1 MVPDPLVPTS
11 SLRPLLTLVVVA
23 AFLVMGMVAISWVV
37 RLATAQWLAA
47 SLATAAMGGLAVRL
61 STCSAMPPKAS
72 LGRTVGWSVLLGLAN
87 VPVSFVAASLVDH
100 FDVHIIPLTIVAGMM
115 GAPFGLTLG
124 FLFGLALSVPV
135 AALMRAWLRPSP
147 ESNDD
152 AALVLGGWLAL
163 VSGVTAALATST
175 LTLEP
180 GFELWSRELEPW
192 RAYMPQAVAWV
203 LGGLGLTLAAA
214 AWLRRA
220 ARRRFVMRVGM
231 GRVPAWRVVEAPQ
244 GRAPLA
250 HLPCLGETVIDCD
263 HLLVR
268 CEHTGE
274 GAYRRAASE
283 WPVAWVPR
291 AWLRAQA
298 GARHGR

>member
-1 MVPDPLVPTS
+1 MGVERPLAS

-37 RLATAQWLAA
+37 RLASAQWLAA

-61 STCSAMPPKAS
+61 STCCAMPPRAS
-72 LGRTVGWSVLLGLAN
+72 LLRTVGWSVLLGLAN

-115 GAPFGLTLG
+115 GAPFGLMLG
-124 FLFGLALSVPV
+124 LLFGLALSVPV

-152 AALVLGGWLAL
+152 AALVFGGWLAL
-163 VSGVTAALATST
+163 VSAVTAALAAST
-175 LTLEP
+175 GTLEP
-180 GFELWSRELEPW
+180 GFELWTRELEPW
-192 RAYMPQAVAWV
+192 RAVVPHAVAWI

-220 ARRRFVMRVGM
+220 TRRRFIARVARGEAA
-231 GRVPAWRVVEAPQ
+231 AWRVVEAPVE
-244 GRAPLA
+244 RAALGP
-250 HLPCLGETVIDCD
+250 LPCLGETASDCT

-268 CEHTGE
+268 CEHPGE

-291 AWLRAQA
+291 SWVP
-298 GARHGR
+298 

>member
-37 RLATAQWLAA
+37 RLASAQWLAA

-61 STCSAMPPKAS
+61 STCCAMPPRAS

-124 FLFGLALSVPV
+124 LLFGLALSVPV

-152 AALVLGGWLAL
+152 AALVFGGWLAL
-163 VSGVTAALATST
+163 VSAVTAALATGT
-175 LTLEP
+175 GTLEP
-180 GFELWSRELEPW
+180 GFALWSRELEPW
-192 RAYMPQAVAWV
+192 RAVVPHAVAWL

-220 ARRRFVMRVGM
+220 ARRRFITRAARGEAA
-231 GRVPAWRVVEAPQ
+231 AWRVVEAPFE
-244 GRAPLA
+244 RAALA
-250 HLPCLGETVIDCD
+250 PLPCLGETALDCT

-268 CEHTGE
+268 CEHPGE

-291 AWLRAQA
+291 SWVP
-298 GARHGR
+298 